1 MYKYVHF
8 IFAHLKNSKHDLDE
22 SELETAKSWIEGA
35 GDPGVNPSDVKCENI
50 EIKEVCNV
58 FNYEWLSACEGL
70 VTDEEISNFV
80 NSCEIDLCEFDSA
93 ETRKNIFS
101 VIVEKCQSR
110 TEDEILCDWQTK
122 LTGEE
127 PLCGKNEVYKGN
139 G

>member
-1 MYKYVHF
+1 M
-8 IFAHLKNSKHDLDE
+8 
-22 SELETAKSWIEGA
+22 
-35 GDPGVNPSDVKCENI
+35 
-50 EIKEVCNV
+50 
-58 FNYEWLSACEGL
+58 
-70 VTDEEISNFV
+70 
-80 NSCEIDLCEFDSA
+80 NSCVIDLCEFDSA

-127 PLCGKNEVYKGN
+127 PLCRKNEVYKGN